1 VTAVRIETVDRYT
14 PLAQALHWA
23 TAVLMLAAVVLAWIF
38 MAMPGTQAGRFAY
51 ITLHKS
57 IGETIFLLA
66 VIRLVWRSRHPAP
79 RGTAARWEAYA
90 ARFNHWMLYGII
102 IVMPVSGYILST
114 AAARPS
120 PYFWLFYWP
129 QPSLAPG
136 VAHAALQLHLFG
148 QFLVY
153 GFVGLHMLGA
163 GWHILV
169 RRDAT
174 LERMLPEQQLAS
186 QQH

>member
-23 TAVLMLAAVVLAWIF
+23 TAVL
-38 MAMPGTQAGRFAY
+38 
-51 ITLHKS
+51 
-57 IGETIFLLA
+57 
-66 VIRLVWRSRHPAP
+66 
-79 RGTAARWEAYA
+79 
-90 ARFNHWMLYGII
+90 MLYGII